1 MPTAGAARTR
11 RCRGGREK
19 EGWHVWM
26 ERRIVILQ
34 NQPNFT
40 TKAVLRRATAAA
52 CTERALEQRGR
63 RASDRSSRAAS
74 SGVRRVRVAHDERA
88 ALRRVQKGEGG
99 SDAGAPRATAAP

>member
-1 MPTAGAARTR
+1 MHPKDKHALTAGAARTR

-26 ERRIVILQ
+26 ERHIVILQ

-63 RASDRSSRAAS
+63 RGR
-74 SGVRRVRVAHDERA
+74 E
-88 ALRRVQKGEGG
+88 
-99 SDAGAPRATAAP
+99 